1 MRKEWPPV
9 HVAVCRVA
17 PEIYL
22 MRTGAA
28 MSFCKTVN
36 ASEIHRCDRSSHIRD
51 WGPEPHWV
59 AVVELLL
66 VASVSKI
73 VVGAGYPYFKVS
85 ECRRRHLGSSDS
97 PRTAQVLAQGMP
109 FSVPPRES
117 SPSHLY
123 SIAHAL

>member
-1 MRKEWPPV
+1 
-9 HVAVCRVA
+9 
-17 PEIYL
+17 
-22 MRTGAA
+22 

-36 ASEIHRCDRSSHIRD
+36 ASETHRCNRSSHIRD

-85 ECRRRHLGSSDS
+85 ECRRMRLEVVHN
-97 PRTAQVLAQGMP
+97 
-109 FSVPPRES
+109 
-117 SPSHLY
+117 PS
-123 SIAHAL
+123 ACARHALYCSPKGEALPASLLDHPRPRPPLVWHSRVCTGLQHVCSSRRSSS